1 LQHGIVFNQQN
12 THTKNPSRSEVRDW
26 SAKVNDKRGMSIRH
40 HLQDHLRNTTR
51 QLLDTPT
58 KRYIAGGTALAIA
71 VLVYTLLNQEAPHK
85 PPAPLPIVQGQQL
98 HFPAGHPQLALLS
111 TVEAK
116 AAERVTLE
124 LPARL
129 VWNEERTQRIYPAFA
144 GRVLTLN
151 ADIGQSVNAGQVLAT
166 LASPEFGAAQADT
179 AKALADAQVAERA
192 LARHQTLFDADVISR
207 KELDLTE
214 ADAMRARAE
223 LARAQARTRMYGSGT
238 NQVNQQLG
246 LAATVKGVVVE
257 RNLSAGQEVRPD
269 QSGPGNLALF
279 VVSDPSVLWVQI
291 DARESDTAALK
302 PGTKVS
308 VTLPNFPGQTFEATI
323 TATGDFIDSNTRA
336 IKVRA
341 TIHNAQRILKA
352 EMLGTARIE
361 RKLGAGVLVPASAVQ
376 LRGIEHWAYVQ
387 TEPGV
392 FEPRRVK
399 LGYEGLEEVLI
410 VDGVQAGEWVVKE
423 NSLLL
428 AREFRNAQDEAMQ
441 HTPAPGSAAPT
452 APIASSAGR
461 K

>member
-1 LQHGIVFNQQN
+1 
-12 THTKNPSRSEVRDW
+12 
-26 SAKVNDKRGMSIRH
+26 MSIRQN
-40 HLQDHLRNTTR
+40 LQDRLRQTTR
-51 QLLDTPT
+51 TLLDTPT
-58 KRYIAGGTALAIA
+58 KRYSMGGGLVALVVMIY
-71 VLVYTLLNQEAPHK
+71 VLMNQDVPTK
-85 PPAPLPIVQGQQL
+85 PPAPQPIVQGQQL
-98 HFPAGHPQLALLS
+98 RFPAGHPQLALLG
-111 TVEAK
+111 TVGAK
-116 AAERVTLE
+116 AAESVIIE

-179 AKALADAQVAERA
+179 AKAMADAQVAERA
-192 LARHQTLFDADVISR
+192 LARHQALFDADVISR

-223 LARAQARTRMYGSGT
+223 LARAQARTRMYGSST
-238 NQVNQQLG
+238 NNVNQQLG

-269 QSGPGNLALF
+269 QGGPGNQALF
-279 VVSDPSVLWVQI
+279 VVSDPSMLWVQI
-291 DARESDTAALK
+291 DARESDTASLK
-302 PGTKVS
+302 PGTKIS
-308 VTLPNFPGQTFEATI
+308 LTLPNFPGQTFEAKI
-323 TATGDFIDSNTRA
+323 TATGDFIDSNTRS

-341 TIHNAQRILKA
+341 VIDNAQRLLKA

-399 LGYEGLEEVLI
+399 LGYEGLQEVLI
-410 VDGVQAGEWVVKE
+410 VDGVQANELVVKE

-441 HTPAPGSAAPT
+441 HTPAPGSATSSAPV
-452 APIASSAGR
+452 ASSAGQ

>member
-1 LQHGIVFNQQN
+1 
-12 THTKNPSRSEVRDW
+12 
-26 SAKVNDKRGMSIRH
+26 MSIRQN
-40 HLQDHLRNTTR
+40 LQDRLRHTTR
-51 QLLDTPT
+51 TLLDTPT
-58 KRYIAGGTALAIA
+58 KRYGVGGGLVALVVVIYA
-71 VLVYTLLNQEAPHK
+71 LLNQDAPTK
-85 PPAPLPIVQGQQL
+85 PPAPQPIVQGQQL
-98 HFPAGHPQLALLS
+98 RFPAGHPQLALLG

-116 AAERVTLE
+116 AAESVTIE

-179 AKALADAQVAERA
+179 AKAMADAQVAERA
-192 LARHQTLFDADVISR
+192 LARHQALFDADVISR

-223 LARAQARTRMYGSGT
+223 LARAQARTRMYGSST
-238 NQVNQQLG
+238 NNVNQQLG

-269 QSGPGNLALF
+269 QGGPGNQALF

-291 DARESDTAALK
+291 DARESDTASLK
-302 PGTKVS
+302 PGTKIS
-308 VTLPNFPGQTFEATI
+308 LTLPNFPGQTFEAKI
-323 TATGDFIDSNTRA
+323 TATGDFIDSNTRS

-341 TIHNAQRILKA
+341 VIDNAQRMLKA

-376 LRGIEHWAYVQ
+376 LRGTEHWAYVQ

-399 LGYEGLEEVLI
+399 LGYEGLQEVLI
-410 VDGVQAGEWVVKE
+410 VDGVQANELVVKE

-441 HTPAPGSAAPT
+441 HTPAPGST
-452 APIASSAGR
+452 APSTATASSAGH

>member
-1 LQHGIVFNQQN
+1 MM
-12 THTKNPSRSEVRDW
+12 
-26 SAKVNDKRGMSIRH
+26 NDKRGMSIRH
-40 HLQDHLRNTTR
+40 NLQGRLRENTR

-58 KRYIAGGTALAIA
+58 KRYVAGGSALAVA
-71 VLVYTLLNQEAPHK
+71 VLAYALFNQDAAMK
-85 PPAPLPIVQGQQL
+85 PPAPQPIVQGQQL
-98 HFPAGHPQLALLS
+98 RFPAGHPQLALLS
-111 TVEAK
+111 TTEAK
-116 AAERVTLE
+116 AAESVTIE

-144 GRVLTLN
+144 GRVLSLN

-179 AKALADAQVAERA
+179 AKAMADAQVAERA
-192 LARHQTLFDADVISR
+192 LARHQTLFEADVISR

-223 LARAQARTRMYGSGT
+223 LARAQARTRMYGSSA
-238 NQVNQQLG
+238 NNVNQQLG

-269 QSGPGNLALF
+269 QGGPGNQALF

-291 DARESDTAALK
+291 DARESDTASLK
-302 PGTKVS
+302 PGTKIS
-308 VTLPNFPGQTFEATI
+308 LTLPNFPGQTFEAKI
-323 TATGDFIDSNTRA
+323 TATGDFIDSTTRS

-341 TIHNAQRILKA
+341 VIDNKQRVLKA

-376 LRGIEHWAYVQ
+376 LRGSEHWAYVQ

-392 FEPRRVK
+392 YEPRLVK
-399 LGYEGLEEVLI
+399 LGYEGLQDVLI
-410 VDGVQAGEWVVKE
+410 VDGVQANEWVVKE

-441 HTPAPGSAAPT
+441 HTPAPGSAAP
-452 APIASSAGR
+452 ASIAGH

>member
-1 LQHGIVFNQQN
+1 
-12 THTKNPSRSEVRDW
+12 
-26 SAKVNDKRGMSIRH
+26 M
-40 HLQDHLRNTTR
+40 
-51 QLLDTPT
+51 
-58 KRYIAGGTALAIA
+58 A
-71 VLVYTLLNQEAPHK
+71 VLVYAVMSQEAPIK
-85 PPAPLPIVQGQQL
+85 PPAPQPIVQGQQL
-98 HFPAGHPQLALLS
+98 RFPAGHPQLALLG
-111 TVEAK
+111 TAQAK
-116 AAERVTLE
+116 AAESITLE

-179 AKALADAQVAERA
+179 AKAMADAQVADRA
-192 LARHQTLFDADVISR
+192 LARHQTLFEADVISR

-214 ADAMRARAE
+214 ADALRARAE
-223 LARAQARTRMYGSGT
+223 LARAQARTRMYGSSANT
-238 NQVNQQLG
+238 VNQQLG

-269 QSGPGNLALF
+269 QGGPGNLALF

-291 DARESDTAALK
+291 DAREADTASLK
-302 PGTKVS
+302 PGTKITL
-308 VTLPNFPGQTFEATI
+308 TLPNFPGQTFDAKI
-323 TATGDFIDSNTRA
+323 TATGDFIDSNTRS

-341 TIHNAQRILKA
+341 VIDNSQRLLKA

-361 RKLGAGVLVPASAVQ
+361 RKLSAGVLVPASAVQ
-376 LRGIEHWAYVQ
+376 LRGTEHWAYVQ

-399 LGYEGLEEVLI
+399 LGYEGLQEVLI
-410 VDGVQAGEWVVKE
+410 VDGVQANELVVKD

-428 AREFRNAQDEAMQ
+428 AREFRNAQDEARP
-441 HTPAPGSAAPT
+441 HTSASGSASP
-452 APIASSAGR
+452 ASSTDQ

>member
-1 LQHGIVFNQQN
+1 
-12 THTKNPSRSEVRDW
+12 
-26 SAKVNDKRGMSIRH
+26 MSIRH
-40 HLQDHLRNTTR
+40 NLSDRLSDKARD
-51 QLLDTPT
+51 LLNTPT
-58 KRYIAGGTALAIA
+58 KRYVAGGSLLAIA
-71 VLVYTLLNQEAPHK
+71 VLSYTLLNQEAPAK
-85 PPAPLPIVQGQQL
+85 PPTPQPIVQGQQL
-98 HFPAGHPQLALLS
+98 RFPAGHPQLALLS
-111 TVEAK
+111 TMEAK
-116 AAERVTLE
+116 AADNVTIE

-192 LARHQTLFDADVISR
+192 LARHQALFDADVISR

-214 ADAMRARAE
+214 ADALRARAE
-223 LARAQARTRMYGSGT
+223 LSRAQARTHMYGST
-238 NQVNQQLG
+238 ANNVNQQLG

-269 QSGPGNLALF
+269 QGGPGNQALF

-291 DARESDTAALK
+291 DARESDIASLK
-302 PGTKVS
+302 TGTKVS
-308 VTLPNFPGQTFEATI
+308 LTLPNFPGQTFTAKI
-323 TATGDFIDSNTRA
+323 TAAGDFIDSNTRS

-341 TIHNAQRILKA
+341 VIDNTQRILKA

-361 RKLGAGVLVPASAVQ
+361 RKLAAGVLVPASAVQ
-376 LRGIEHWAYVQ
+376 LRGTEHWAYVQ
-387 TEPGV
+387 TESGV

-399 LGYEGLEEVLI
+399 LGYEGLQEVLI
-410 VDGVQAGEWVVKE
+410 VEGVKAGESVVKE

-441 HTPAPGSAAPT
+441 HTPAPGSDTP
-452 APIASSAGR
+452 ASSAG
-461 K
+461 KK

>member
-1 LQHGIVFNQQN
+1 MNI
-12 THTKNPSRSEVRDW
+12 
-26 SAKVNDKRGMSIRH
+26 NDKRGMSIRH
-40 HLQDHLRNTTR
+40 NLPERLRETTR
-51 QLLDTPT
+51 TLLNTPT
-58 KRYIAGGTALAIA
+58 KRYVAAGSALAMA
-71 VLVYTLLNQEAPHK
+71 VLVYAVMSQEAPIK
-85 PPAPLPIVQGQQL
+85 PPAPQPIVQGQQL
-98 HFPAGHPQLALLS
+98 RFPAGHPQLALLG
-111 TVEAK
+111 TTEAK
-116 AAERVTLE
+116 AAESITLE

-179 AKALADAQVAERA
+179 AKAMADAQVADRA
-192 LARHQTLFDADVISR
+192 LARHQTLFEADVISR

-214 ADAMRARAE
+214 ADALRARAE
-223 LARAQARTRMYGSGT
+223 LARAQARTRMYGSSANT
-238 NQVNQQLG
+238 VNQQLG

-269 QSGPGNLALF
+269 QGGPGNQALF

-291 DARESDTAALK
+291 DAREADTASLK
-302 PGTKVS
+302 PGTKITL
-308 VTLPNFPGQTFEATI
+308 TLPNFPGQTFDAKI
-323 TATGDFIDSNTRA
+323 TATGDFIDSNTRS

-341 TIHNAQRILKA
+341 VIDNAQRMLKA

-361 RKLGAGVLVPASAVQ
+361 RKLTAGVLVPASAVQ
-376 LRGIEHWAYVQ
+376 LRGTEHWAYVQ

-399 LGYEGLEEVLI
+399 LGYEGLQEVLI
-410 VDGVQAGEWVVKE
+410 VDGVQANELVVKD

-428 AREFRNAQDEAMQ
+428 AREFRNAQDDAKPD
-441 HTPAPGSAAPT
+441 TSATGSAAP
-452 APIASSAGR
+452 ASSAGQ

>member
-1 LQHGIVFNQQN
+1 
-12 THTKNPSRSEVRDW
+12 
-26 SAKVNDKRGMSIRH
+26 VNDKRGMSIRQN
-40 HLQDHLRNTTR
+40 LQDRLRQTTLT
-51 QLLDTPT
+51 LLDTPT
-58 KRYIAGGTALAIA
+58 KRYSVGGGLVALVVVIYA
-71 VLVYTLLNQEAPHK
+71 LMNQDVPTK
-85 PPAPLPIVQGQQL
+85 PPAPQPIVQGQQL
-98 HFPAGHPQLALLS
+98 RFPAGHPQLALLG

-116 AAERVTLE
+116 AAESVTIE

-179 AKALADAQVAERA
+179 AKAMADAQVAERA
-192 LARHQTLFDADVISR
+192 LARHQALFDADVISR

-223 LARAQARTRMYGSGT
+223 LARAQARTRMYGSSA
-238 NQVNQQLG
+238 NNVNQQLG

-269 QSGPGNLALF
+269 QGGPGNQALF

-291 DARESDTAALK
+291 DARESDTASLK
-302 PGTKVS
+302 PGTKIS
-308 VTLPNFPGQTFEATI
+308 LTLPNFPGQTFEAKI
-323 TATGDFIDSNTRA
+323 TATGDFIDSNTRS

-341 TIHNAQRILKA
+341 VIDNAQRVLKA

-399 LGYEGLEEVLI
+399 LGYEGLQEVLI
-410 VDGVQAGEWVVKE
+410 VDGVQANELVVKE

-441 HTPAPGSAAPT
+441 HTPAPGSAAP
-452 APIASSAGR
+452 ASSAGQ

>member
-1 LQHGIVFNQQN
+1 
-12 THTKNPSRSEVRDW
+12 
-26 SAKVNDKRGMSIRH
+26 MSIRQN
-40 HLQDHLRNTTR
+40 LQDRLRQTTR
-51 QLLDTPT
+51 TLLDTPT
-58 KRYIAGGTALAIA
+58 KRYSVGGGLIALVVVIYALM
-71 VLVYTLLNQEAPHK
+71 NQDAPTK
-85 PPAPLPIVQGQQL
+85 PPAPQPIVQGQQL
-98 HFPAGHPQLALLS
+98 RFPAGHPQLALLG

-116 AAERVTLE
+116 AAESVTIE

-192 LARHQTLFDADVISR
+192 LARHQTLFEADVISR

-214 ADAMRARAE
+214 ADALRARAE
-223 LARAQARTRMYGSGT
+223 LARAQARTRMYGSST
-238 NQVNQQLG
+238 NNVNQQLG

-269 QSGPGNLALF
+269 QGGPGNQALF

-291 DARESDTAALK
+291 DARESDTASLK
-302 PGTKVS
+302 PGTKIS
-308 VTLPNFPGQTFEATI
+308 LTLPNFPGQTFEAKI
-323 TATGDFIDSNTRA
+323 TATGDFIDSNTRS

-341 TIHNAQRILKA
+341 VIDNAQRMLKA

-376 LRGIEHWAYVQ
+376 LRGTEHWAYVQ

-399 LGYEGLEEVLI
+399 LGYEGLQEVLI
-410 VDGVQAGEWVVKE
+410 VDGVHANELVVKD

-428 AREFRNAQDEAMQ
+428 AREFRNAQDEAKP
-441 HTPAPGSAAPT
+441 HTPAPGSAAP
-452 APIASSAGR
+452 ASSAGQ